1 LNSYSAY
8 GLSISSEIELP
19 ELQTAD
25 GGKEIQIRLENDGYQ
40 ASLHIDEQ
48 PYWRINRKEAVL
60 SFGGVG
66 TFHILEGREIAVMPA
81 SNANPSVIR
90 QYIIGTVMAILLYQR
105 GYLVLH
111 ASSVLIGVSAI
122 VLVGIPGSGKS
133 SIAAAMSTLGYD
145 VITDDVAVIDTNTD
159 PPSLFSGHHQIRLR
173 SETAEVLGYDLDEEY
188 SPPDIYG
195 KYCYQIS
202 NHLPQVPV
210 PLAQIYSI
218 SEGTKVVIKP
228 LSSQSAVIDLVLHSI
243 PTRWSLPEEEQ
254 HFTQCVNIAKRIP
267 LFSLERGSKVS
278 ELPELAKLIV
288 NNYYSLT
295 TSPPLPR

>member
-8 GLSISSEIELP
+8 GLGISSEIEIP

-25 GGKEIQIRLENDGYQ
+25 SGTEIQIRFEDCEYQ
-40 ASLHIDEQ
+40 SSLNIGDQ

-90 QYIIGTVMAILLYQR
+90 QYIIGTGMAILLYQR

-111 ASSVLIGVSAI
+111 ASSVLIGASAI
-122 VLVGIPGSGKS
+122 ALVGIPGSGKS

-145 VITDDVAVIDTNTD
+145 VITDDVAVIDTDTD
-159 PPSLFSGHHQIRLR
+159 PPSLFSGHHQIRLS
-173 SETAEVLGYDLDEEY
+173 SEPAEVLGYNPDDEYPSLDV
-188 SPPDIYG
+188 YG
-195 KYCYQIS
+195 KHCYQIP
-202 NHLPQVPV
+202 NRLPQGPV
-210 PLAQIYSI
+210 PLGQLYSI
-218 SEGTKVVIKP
+218 SEGQEMLINRIP
-228 LSSQSAVIDLVLHSI
+228 PQSAVIDLILHSI

-254 HFTQCVNIAKRIP
+254 HFAQCMDIAKRIP
-267 LFSLERGSKVS
+267 LFSLQRSSEVR
-278 ELPELAKLIV
+278 ELPKLAKLIV
-288 NNYYSLT
+288 NNYFS
-295 TSPPLPR
+295 